1 MQQASGKVIDIS
13 SVKSALW
20 VNWLPL
26 LWLEKLSAVRS
37 KPPKCWEWH
46 GKAASLP
53 VHRLPTGQFLTP
65 TPFLQHLLYVTVTD
79 AVWFL
84 TRLVDDL
91 YILLTLHRGHQSSE
105 DDKMKVQQHNKHI
118 FLTVTSC
125 CSLSAEVFELFQYS
139 FSSTSFDSQ
148 QQSKTIQL

>member
-1 MQQASGKVIDIS
+1 MA
-13 SVKSALW
+13 
-20 VNWLPL
+20 
-26 LWLEKLSAVRS
+26 
-37 KPPKCWEWH
+37 
-46 GKAASLP
+46 
-53 VHRLPTGQFLTP
+53 RLPHSRFIACPQDNSSPPL
-65 TPFLQHLLYVTVTD
+65 PFLQHLLYVTVTD
-79 AVWFL
+79 AVWLL

-148 QQSKTIQL
+148 QQSKTIQLQAEQTLVHFSHLYMILQANNCFVSHVISSSPT